1 VFGPG
6 RRTPITEI
14 IGPTIDRPW
23 PVIPPNPARRAG
35 IAGVVETGAGCS
47 GDETATMTEGS
58 NVAAEP
64 IADPIVNGP
73 YDPPQRHFELGADGS
88 PTGVIVSGRRPSES
102 FIPVPAVTE
111 RRRQAAVQESFDL
124 GSDGERREAN
134 TLINDIRYQV
144 ELWRNRNYPGATAIS
159 RKLMLHWAEPSREN
173 RVLYCQREAAET
185 AIYLAEVAGRHG
197 EPDFRT
203 RIDPQNALHN
213 DGLSHRPRPACRCVD
228 ERPARRP
235 TDEGRRADAVDRRRR
250 P

>member
-1 VFGPG
+1 
-6 RRTPITEI
+6 
-14 IGPTIDRPW
+14 
-23 PVIPPNPARRAG
+23 
-35 IAGVVETGAGCS
+35 
-47 GDETATMTEGS
+47 MTEGS

-102 FIPVPAVTE
+102 FIPVPAVTK

-228 ERPARRP
+228 ERPARDQRMRVAELTP
-235 TDEGRRADAVDRRRR
+235 SIAVVARELDPFHGDLADRIIVATAAALGIPLVAKDHRMHEFAWSTRCVQFVW
-250 P
+250 